1 MAGECAGRQ
10 AVITAENDGHALR
23 IALVDGLLQRLGSGH
38 DLGQAV
44 QRGVGVRQVPSRRR
58 DEVAAADDGVAE
70 PLLRAAAET
79 LATIAINPRHLDAR
93 IGFTSVRHTW
103 GSAMPHHPHLHIIA
117 AGGGLATDGSPVR
130 VLSRLFRRLYLEG
143 LVVLRSAGRLAFH
156 GDVADT
162 RSGCTTAADCLG
174 KGIAP
179 TALTDANPE
188 TTNQGRFLAG
198 RPVPAS
204 WVGVSYWA
212 IHPYTLTNAQG
223 ATQIVKFKM
232 SPKGGE
238 VGLND
243 EDAKGKPA
251 DFLVDELKAR
261 LARKKPA
268 GFDVLAILGSAGDVA
283 VPATQ
288 TWPDE
293 ETRRSI
299 KLAELTVTGLA
310 ENDICDREIFDPTR
324 LAEGVAGPTDDP
336 LFAERAPAYA
346 ISITQRN

>member
-23 IALVDGLLQRLGSGH
+23 IALVDGLRQRLGPGH

-58 DEVAAADDGVAE
+58 DEV
-70 PLLRAAAET
+70 AAAET

-143 LVVLRSAGRLAFH
+143 LVVLRSAGRLSFH
-156 GDVADT
+156 GDVPDT

-179 TALTDANPE
+179 TALPS
-188 TTNQGRFLAG
+188 R
-198 RPVPAS
+198 
-204 WVGVSYWA
+204 
-212 IHPYTLTNAQG
+212 
-223 ATQIVKFKM
+223 
-232 SPKGGE
+232 
-238 VGLND
+238 
-243 EDAKGKPA
+243 
-251 DFLVDELKAR
+251 
-261 LARKKPA
+261 RK
-268 GFDVLAILGSAGDVA
+268 L
-283 VPATQ
+283 
-288 TWPDE
+288 
-293 ETRRSI
+293 
-299 KLAELTVTGLA
+299 
-310 ENDICDREIFDPTR
+310 PTR
-324 LAEGVAGPTDDP
+324 SREA
-336 LFAERAPAYA
+336 
-346 ISITQRN
+346 S